1 MATQPAP
8 KTAEP
13 KVNRVQLTPEG
24 ETFFLLSSDSSDLE
38 KSPLIHE
45 SCKGSMD
52 KLWISERV
60 SMLACRR
67 CGYQVSVPSSIKT
80 HGDLKK
86 WSENVVLF
94 KK

>member
-1 MATQPAP
+1 
-8 KTAEP
+8 
-13 KVNRVQLTPEG
+13 
-24 ETFFLLSSDSSDLE
+24 
-38 KSPLIHE
+38 
-45 SCKGSMD
+45 MD

-80 HGDLKK
+80 HGDLRK